1 MGPPDL
7 QVPRRLA
14 IMRQLPVAA
23 VHDAHV
29 HKLRRSALQTTSS
42 LSMSSKPSVG
52 TMRVPA
58 GSSSL
63 LCPHTIATMQQRS
76 A

>member
-14 IMRQLPVAA
+14 ITRQLPVAA

-29 HKLRRSALQTTSS
+29 HKLRRSALQTKSS
-42 LSMSSKPSVG
+42 LSMSSKLPMG

-58 GSSSL
+58 SSSGL
-63 LCPHTIATMQQRS
+63 LCTQQ
-76 A
+76 